1 MGALG
6 AVARAALAV
15 GTDPACACTLAVA
28 GCAAG
33 YGAVRSVAE
42 ERRGDG
48 DGRASTSG
56 SGSLELDRRGAVA
69 VPVGASAFLLAMY
82 YLGAVGATEVLAVA
96 GGAAGVVGVAFAT
109 GSAGLAAVVGAAW
122 LVTGHWALNDAMGVC
137 LVAMAASHLR
147 LPDLRTAALLLSLLL
162 VYDVFWV
169 YASPWF
175 MPGGDVVMVAVA
187 TQTATSPLVQAAQA
201 VGLAEG
207 ALPRFLARD
216 IAPPAKL
223 IIPDPLGRPGDA
235 VFLGLGD
242 VAVPALLLS
251 LALAWDAR
259 GRAGPWQAAR
269 RGLLFRSSLA
279 AYVFA
284 LLLTLAV
291 GVSFDAPQPALFFI
305 VPAMLTALAAAAA
318 RAGVLGGLWRGPRPR
333 ALDAASEKRGGDAGG
348 ESDPFMASVVVA

>member
-1 MGALG
+1 
-6 AVARAALAV
+6 
-15 GTDPACACTLAVA
+15 
-28 GCAAG
+28 
-33 YGAVRSVAE
+33 
-42 ERRGDG
+42 
-48 DGRASTSG
+48 
-56 SGSLELDRRGAVA
+56 
-69 VPVGASAFLLAMY
+69 
-82 YLGAVGATEVLAVA
+82 
-96 GGAAGVVGVAFAT
+96 
-109 GSAGLAAVVGAAW
+109 
-122 LVTGHWALNDAMGVC
+122 MGVC

-162 VYDVFWV
+162 VYDVLWV

-175 MPGGDVVMVAVA
+175 MPGGDSVMVAVA
-187 TQTATSPLVQAAQA
+187 TQTAPSPLVQAARA

-216 IAPPAKL
+216 LAPPAKL
-223 IIPDPLGRPGDA
+223 IVPDPLGRPGDA

-259 GRAGPWQAAR
+259 GGRAGPWQAAR
-269 RGLLFRSSLA
+269 RGWLFRSSLA
-279 AYVFA
+279 AYVLA

-305 VPAMLTALAAAAA
+305 VPAMLLALAAAAA

-333 ALDAASEKRGGDAGG
+333 ALDAASDKRGGGDAGRGGG
-348 ESDPFMASVVVA
+348 ESDPFLASVVVA